1 MAEQSKGEQKFDCKR
16 NHIRRRK
23 EGKEKP
29 QLLLKDATGKK
40 EKKKKEKYFVLFCLF
55 LAAAKSKS
63 AFETFTK
70 PICL

>member
-40 EKKKKEKYFVLFCLF
+40 EKKKKKGKVLCFVLSFSSC
-55 LAAAKSKS
+55 SK
-63 AFETFTK
+63 E
-70 PICL
+70 